1 MNAPFR
7 FAGLAHGLSAPF
19 HPATDLVIVIPA
31 PKLARGA
38 ISRYA
43 PSAENLKHTPGF
55 IGGFG
60 PAHGIFGSRA
70 ECVVVG
76 NQQILAMGLWGPP
89 ERGRL
94 EDVIPVVNVRKF
106 EASTDDPRVAKEPP
120 DLSWVSRRSDVKV
133 LRFAAKQQVTYAPAN
148 EIRLVATAHEP
159 GDDTQ
164 GILVNAVVR
173 DIVCTH
179 GLRLHIAGGLDR
191 LGFDLA
197 GAGLPSF

>member
-1 MNAPFR
+1 MFDFDAGICR
-7 FAGLAHGLSAPF
+7 WGLMFAE
-19 HPATDLVIVIPA
+19 DLVATLSSLRGLLRPGGCFAAIV
-31 PKLARGA
+31 
-38 ISRYA
+38 
-43 PSAENLKHTPGF
+43 
-55 IGGFG
+55 
-60 PAHGIFGSRA
+60 
-70 ECVVVG
+70 
-76 NQQILAMGLWGPP
+76 WGPP